1 MESPSLLGGSW
12 RRLGVCTACGV
23 VGGDL
28 HEGEKR
34 SGSISAFI
42 FKPPLLCMRSQVSFG
57 RQRRP
62 VVPFHLALPTPTHL
76 ILQALVQPQR
86 LRLPPRSSR
95 DTPVAACKEE
105 QPKEGPQGA
114 SSAPAPPAD
123 GPPSPEG
130 GVPLSTRLRG
140 PPTCGKA
147 PSNGALKSDCGTVR
161 LVDYIVTQNVDAL
174 HERCGA
180 PFRRVADVHGL
191 CNFPPCGVC
200 TDVLLDWFDAYE
212 PHFLT
217 SSLVYSRQSPSHLC
231 LGTSLQIQPA
241 CHFPAK
247 ERRKNS
253 VISIVNLQ
261 ATPLDE
267 DAQVCLHAPVDAVLK
282 EAAKGLGLQPGWGWG
297 ASARCSMDCTEEGAH
312 SVSGGRWGAMGC
324 CDPRGFEKDPVPFH
338 YGEFTRTSLVFV
350 IRLPTNA
357 LPPQLHLNHEVLQ
370 QSDIVE
376 NQQARQQALEASG
389 AWEESLS
396 WLFPGGISAGGLLA
410 AGGAVEKTASP
421 EGALETL
428 PDQEKGGPLQIFLVA
443 AACGT
448 ALEFHRG
455 HSSGSG
461 GTAAAAPPSAI
472 ECFDSLRGLWKVA
485 IDKDCSLQLSLWYGT
500 TAALHL
506 TYDSNAC
513 VSCMPSASV
522 SLEPPYEPRWPEGR
536 SVRRCRLI
544 GVLSARPC
552 GCLSA
557 DDAAANGD
565 ADREAPEEPHACE
578 TREFPLP
585 DSLVSLYR
593 LHAAAALPP
602 KEPLTGVLHPP
613 LLNSISGKKPSP
625 AQGLQ
630 KVVSASPQGAPAES
644 ASGGFELENMSRSSS
659 VERRYPL
666 RRSRQMGS
674 GAASPSALKRRR
686 GNGSGGP
693 QRGAPRGP
701 GAAVASSVP
710 TVRLP
715 TEQEEAALPY
725 LPLQLTLR
733 PQDQEQR
740 QHASTAL
747 QLDNAQ
753 QQQLLRGPR
762 AAACR

>member
-1 MESPSLLGGSW
+1 
-12 RRLGVCTACGV
+12 
-23 VGGDL
+23 
-28 HEGEKR
+28 
-34 SGSISAFI
+34 
-42 FKPPLLCMRSQVSFG
+42 
-57 RQRRP
+57 
-62 VVPFHLALPTPTHL
+62 
-76 ILQALVQPQR
+76 
-86 LRLPPRSSR
+86 
-95 DTPVAACKEE
+95 
-105 QPKEGPQGA
+105 
-114 SSAPAPPAD
+114 
-123 GPPSPEG
+123 
-130 GVPLSTRLRG
+130 
-140 PPTCGKA
+140 
-147 PSNGALKSDCGTVR
+147 
-161 LVDYIVTQNVDAL
+161 
-174 HERCGA
+174 
-180 PFRRVADVHGL
+180 
-191 CNFPPCGVC
+191 
-200 TDVLLDWFDAYE
+200 
-212 PHFLT
+212 
-217 SSLVYSRQSPSHLC
+217 
-231 LGTSLQIQPA
+231 
-241 CHFPAK
+241 
-247 ERRKNS
+247 
-253 VISIVNLQ
+253 
-261 ATPLDE
+261 
-267 DAQVCLHAPVDAVLK
+267 
-282 EAAKGLGLQPGWGWG
+282 
-297 ASARCSMDCTEEGAH
+297 
-312 SVSGGRWGAMGC
+312 MGC

-421 EGALETL
+421 EG
-428 PDQEKGGPLQIFLVA
+428 
-443 AACGT
+443 
-448 ALEFHRG
+448 FHRG

-513 VSCMPSASV
+513 GIAADVWQLMVACTPDTHASSLPPSILHNATTTAATAAAAEGTVRGAVSCMPSASV

-602 KEPLTGVLHPP
+602 KESSSRSAWSKRYSSCSSSRRSAWSSPLR
-613 LLNSISGKKPSP
+613 
-625 AQGLQ
+625 
-630 KVVSASPQGAPAES
+630 S

-747 QLDNAQ
+747 QLDNAAAPPCPRCSSSCCGAPVLLLAADWELGALVSTVPPEIKPARRYARLLQRASKQHVQPQPKQHQ
-753 QQQLLRGPR
+753 QETLSDRLLRVTTLLLQQLNNTHDSHVSKR
-762 AAACR
+762 AAAEGLLPTVAAGAFTWAALRGLPLWSLYFLQDLFECL